1 MINYVK
7 IIIITVVVSICFG
20 SGWWLGY
27 SKYVEYKASV
37 EAIAKTQ
44 EAKVESIEAQ
54 HKLVTKGI
62 QDEYDAK
69 LTLLRQYYSNGV
81 RQPSSSTMSNL
92 SNTSSIA
99 DANTAYSILARQC
112 SETTLMLTELQ
123 KWLNESIGIK

>member
-1 MINYVK
+1 MIDYAK
-7 IIIITVVVSICFG
+7 LAILASIVAIVFG
-20 SGWWLGY
+20 SGWWIGH